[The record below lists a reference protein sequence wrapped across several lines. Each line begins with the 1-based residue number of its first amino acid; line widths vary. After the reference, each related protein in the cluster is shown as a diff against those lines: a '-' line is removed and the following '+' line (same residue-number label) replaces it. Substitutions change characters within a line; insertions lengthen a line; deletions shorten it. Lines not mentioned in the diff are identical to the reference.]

1 MQTLTKPTFDA
12 LSQHFHHWQKVGDLI
27 DQCIDLMLNLRQSGH
42 PGGSRSKVQLT
53 VATTL
58 GGIMRWDLRH
68 PEAPF
73 GDRFVLVAGHCNPLI
88 YAMLAVYD
96 EALRARFEKT
106 GDERFRVYK
115 DKERALHWEDLLKLR
130 HNGGL
135 PGHAEMEGKTLF
147 FKFNTGP
154 SGHGAPAA
162 LGEAMALK
170 HAGAGEVRVFAMEGE
185 GGHSAGAHHEVKNS
199 AWGLGLDNLI
209 YLFDWN
215 DHGIDHRAHSE
226 VVHGTPA
233 EWFKPY
239 GWRIAGTEKGEDYA
253 SITRALLEIVHDPDP
268 RGRPGMVWV
277 KTRKGRGYYKFDA
290 PSHGKA
296 HARNSEL
303 FWKGRADFQDKYGV
317 KFAGFGDTKDPGE
330 SAGREQTAGWF
341 KTVMSVLRDDTELL
355 EYLSDTLVELGESV
369 PARPEAFKLDQPAKA
384 SAGEPSRAKAGDRA
398 DASSLRATTS
408 SDGAAAAKSGIALA
422 LDTTSAR
429 NPIFNL
435 HEDRSW
441 LALDKLPPEL
451 FVAPGTKIA
460 NKEGF
465 AKFGAWVNELAKE
478 KMGRPLVLA
487 CSADLAESTSIIGF
501 ANGFKEKQGF
511 GWYERTKN
519 PGGALLPQQ
528 ITEFT
533 NSGLMAGVATVNM
546 SSDPEKTF
554 LGFWGAHST
563 YGSFS
568 YLKYGLMR
576 LFSQLAQDC
585 PLKVGKVIWV
595 AGHSGPETAE
605 DSRTHFGIFAPG
617 VTQLFPDGHV
627 INLHPWEHNEVAPM
641 LAAALATD
649 IPIVIL
655 HLTRPNVSV
664 PDRAALG
671 CAPYMDAARGAYV
684 IRDHDAK
691 RPKEGCVLVQGTSTT
706 DSVFQLLPKFK
717 DGSAPNVKL
726 VAAVSWELFQRQDAK
741 YRDTVLPHSDWIDS
755 TVITNGARRLM
766 HDWLPH
772 KVAEEYAMSSDFDD
786 RWRTGGSVEELK
798 VEAHIDPAHLL
809 DGIQRFAR
817 DREKRLAQ
825 LR

>member
-1 MQTLTKPTFDA
+1 MQTLSRPAYDTVSK
-12 LSQHFHHWQKVGDLI
+12 HFHHWQKVGDLI
-27 DQCIDLMLNLRQSGH
+27 DQSIDLMLNLRQSGH
-42 PGGSRSKVQLT
+42 PGGSRSKVPLM
-53 VATTL
+53 VSTTL
-58 GGIMRWDLRH
+58 SGAMRWDLRH

-73 GDRFVLVAGHCNPLI
+73 GDRFVLVAGHCAPLV
-88 YAMLAVYD
+88 YAMLAVYN
-96 EALRARFEKT
+96 EALRVRHELTRDARYL
-106 GDERFRVYK
+106 VPNA
-115 DKERALHWEDLLKLR
+115 KERALYWEDLLSLR
-130 HNGGL
+130 HNKGL

-170 HAGAGEVRVFAMEGE
+170 HAGAGDVRVFAMEGE
-185 GGHSAGAHHEVKNS
+185 GGHSAGAHHEVKHS

-215 DHGIDHRAHSE
+215 DHGIDTRAHSE
-226 VVHGTPA
+226 VVHGTPQQ
-233 EWFKPY
+233 WFEPY
-239 GWRIAGTEKGEDYA
+239 GWRVAGTDRGEEYA
-253 SITRALLEIVHDPDP
+253 SITQALFQIVRDEKPNH
-268 RGRPGMVWV
+268 RPGMVWV

-290 PSHGKA
+290 ASHGKA

-303 FWKGRADFQDKYGV
+303 FWKCRTDFQEKYGV
-317 KFAGFGDTKDPGE
+317 KFAGCGDVNDPGE
-330 SAGREQTAGWF
+330 NGSREQTRAWF
-341 KTVMSVLRDDTELL
+341 QAVMSVLRDDRELL
-355 EYLSDTLVELGESV
+355 EYLSDTLVEIGDSV
-369 PARPEAFKLDQPAKA
+369 PKKPTGFRL
-384 SAGEPSRAKAGDRA
+384 
-398 DASSLRATTS
+398 TS
-408 SDGAAAAKSGIALA
+408 KE
-422 LDTTSAR
+422 
-429 NPIFNL
+429 NL

-441 LALDKLPPEL
+441 LALDKLPKEL

-478 KMGRPLVLA
+478 KMNRPLVLA
-487 CSADLAESTSIIGF
+487 CSADLAESTSIHGF
-501 ANGFKEKQGF
+501 SKGFKEKEGF

-533 NSGLMAGVATVNM
+533 NSGLMAGIATVNM
-546 SSDPEKTF
+546 SSTPEHTF
-554 LGFWGAHST
+554 VGYWGAHST

-617 VTQLFPDGHV
+617 VTQLFPANHV
-627 INLHPWEHNEVAPM
+627 INLHPWEHNEVPVM

-649 IPIVIL
+649 IPIVVL
-655 HLTRPNVSV
+655 HLTRPNVTI
-664 PDRAALG
+664 PDRAQIG
-671 CAPYMDAARGAYV
+671 CAPYTDAARGAYV
-684 IRDHDAK
+684 IRDYDAK
-691 RPKEGCVLVQGTSTT
+691 RPKAGCVLVQGTSTT
-706 DSVFQLLPKFK
+706 DSVFQLLPKFT

-726 VAAVSWELFQRQDAK
+726 VAAVSWELFQRQDAA
-741 YRDTVLPHSDWIDS
+741 YRERVMSHTDWLDS

-766 HDWLPH
+766 HDWLAH
-772 KVAEEYAMSSDFDD
+772 KVAEEYAMSSDWDD

-798 VEAHIDPAHLL
+798 VEAHIDPASLL
-809 DGIQRFAR
+809 TGITKFAQERGQRL
-817 DREKRLAQ
+817 KRIAHPL
-825 LR
+825 

>member
-1 MQTLTKPTFDA
+1 MQTLSKPTFQE
-12 LSQHFHHWQKVGDLI
+12 LSRHFHHWQKVGDLI

-42 PGGSRSKVQLT
+42 PGGSRSKVPLM
-53 VATTL
+53 VASTL
-58 GGIMRWDLRH
+58 GAGMRWDLRH
-68 PEAPF
+68 PEAAF
-73 GDRFVLVAGHCNPLI
+73 GDRFVLVAGHCNPLV
-88 YAMLAVYD
+88 YAMLAVYN
-96 EALRARFEKT
+96 EALRARYEIT
-106 GDERFRVYK
+106 GDKRFLVPNAG
-115 DKERALHWEDLLKLR
+115 ERALYWQDLLTLR
-130 HNGGL
+130 HNKGL

-170 HAGAGEVRVFAMEGE
+170 HAGAGEVKVFAMEGE

-226 VVHGTPA
+226 VVHGTPSQ
-233 EWFKPY
+233 WFKSY
-239 GWRIAGTEKGEDYA
+239 GWRVAGTEHGEDYA
-253 SITRALLEIVHDPDP
+253 AITRALLEIVHDEDP
-268 RGRPGMVWV
+268 KGQPGMVWV

-303 FWKGRADFQDKYGV
+303 FWKGRDDFQKKYGV
-317 KFAGFGDTKDPGE
+317 SFECFGDQKDPGE
-330 SAGREQTAGWF
+330 TGCRDQTARWF
-341 KTVMSVLRDDTELL
+341 ETVMSVLRKDKELL
-355 EYLSDTLVELGESV
+355 EYLSNTLVELGESV
-369 PARPEAFKLDQPAKA
+369 PKKPEAFKLTSKA
-384 SAGEPSRAKAGDRA
+384 
-398 DASSLRATTS
+398 
-408 SDGAAAAKSGIALA
+408 
-422 LDTTSAR
+422 
-429 NPIFNL
+429 NL

-441 LALDKLPPEL
+441 LAIDQLPKGL
-451 FVAPGTKIA
+451 FVEPGTKIA
-460 NKEGF
+460 NKEGL
-465 AKFGAWVNELAKE
+465 AKFGAWVNELAKQ

-487 CSADLAESTSIIGF
+487 CSADLAESTSIHGF
-501 ANGFKEKQGF
+501 SKGFQEKEGF

-533 NSGLMAGVATVNM
+533 NSGLMAGIATVNM
-546 SSDPEKTF
+546 SSEPEKTF
-554 LGFWGAHST
+554 VGYWGAHST

-585 PLKVGKVIWV
+585 PLKVGKVIWI

-627 INLHPWEHNEVAPM
+627 INLHPWEHNEVPVM

-655 HLTRPNVSV
+655 HLTRPNVTI
-664 PDRAALG
+664 PDRAAIG
-671 CAPYMDAARGAYV
+671 CAPYTDAARGAYV
-684 IRDHDAK
+684 IRDFDTG
-691 RPKEGCVLVQGTSTT
+691 RPKDGCILVQGTSTT
-706 DSVFQLLPKFK
+706 ESVFALLAKLK
-717 DGSAPNVKL
+717 DAGAPNVKF
-726 VAAVSWELFQRQDAK
+726 VAAVSWELFQRQDDK
-741 YRDTVLPHSDWIDS
+741 YKEKILPHADWLDS
-755 TVITNGARRLM
+755 TVITNGSRRLM
-766 HDWLPH
+766 HDWLAH
-772 KVAEEYAMSSDFDD
+772 KVAEEYAMSSDWDD
-786 RWRTGGSVEELK
+786 RWRTGGSVDELK
-798 VEAHIDPAHLL
+798 VEAHIDAPHLWE
-809 DGIQRFAR
+809 GIQKFAR
-817 DREKRLAQ
+817 DRKSRLA
-825 LR
+825 RISYPSS